1 MAGILTRDTINQP
14 VLSYKCVSEVL
25 QYEYQEF
32 LGDEY
37 RRLWVQGWN
46 FHEALTRQQ
55 MGKICRFEA
64 SAKCSIIDSMEL
76 EE

>member
-14 VLSYKCVSEVL
+14 VMSYKCVSEVL

-37 RRLWVQGWN
+37 TRFWVLGAR
-46 FHEALTRQQ
+46 HAAVSYTHLTLPTNLRV
-55 MGKICRFEA
+55 
-64 SAKCSIIDSMEL
+64 
-76 EE
+76 

>member
-1 MAGILTRDTINQP
+1 MNIHPSTVVKAHYMAGILTRDTINQP

-37 RRLWVQGWN
+37 RRFWVQGWD
-46 FHEALTRQQ
+46 FHEAWTRQQ
-55 MGKICRFEA
+55 MGN
-64 SAKCSIIDSMEL
+64 M
-76 EE
+76 